1 MRLRSVEVCN
11 FKVFESEFSVELYSV
26 VAIWA
31 GLAFAI
37 FDYALLV
44 DVDVGGE
51 VSGAFLRF
59 EVEYVRAVITREGRQ
74 FELCTDL
81 YK

>member
-1 MRLRSVEVCN
+1 MRN
-11 FKVFESEFSVELYSV
+11 FKVFKSEFSVELYSV

-44 DVDVGGE
+44 DVDVGSE
-51 VSGAFLRF
+51 ISCTFLWF
-59 EVEYVRAVITREGRQ
+59 EVEYVRAVVTREGRQ
-74 FELCTDL
+74 FELYTNL